1 MNRLQLHKKD
11 FTQKKSQKKLI
22 SILSGKGGVGKSV
35 IVYNLADTIARM
47 GKQVLV
53 VDADVNFGNQHV
65 LANMN
70 VDYGFRQFAKGHL
83 SLKEAVVKISQ
94 RVSLLA
100 SVNSIGLFEEID
112 IPAIANCIN
121 KIRTDTEDFDVVL
134 IDHSS
139 GVNKHSSVMAYG
151 SDIVLTVL
159 VPELTS
165 ISDSYGL
172 FKYLHDIN
180 ADLDCRSLVNR
191 AETSEEAE
199 YIYAKLCAVAERFVE
214 SIPKYFGYLK
224 ENDDVRKAV
233 ASQKTVFESNPNS
246 EVLIELNVLAHKL
259 LATESRIDFLNSF
272 ERINKTAA
280 TADIKE

>member
-11 FTQKKSQKKLI
+11 FAQKKSQKKLI
-22 SILSGKGGVGKSV
+22 SILSGKGGVGKTV
-35 IVYNLADTIARM
+35 IVYNLADAIARM
-47 GKQVLV
+47 GKRVLV

-65 LANMN
+65 LANIN
-70 VDYGFRQFAKGHL
+70 VDYGFRQFAKGEL
-83 SLKEAVVKISQ
+83 SLKEAVVKVSQ

-100 SVNSIGLFEEID
+100 SVNSIGLFDEID
-112 IPAIANCIN
+112 IPTIANCIN
-121 KIRTDTEDFDVVL
+121 QIRTNSENYDIVL

-180 ADLDCRSLVNR
+180 ENLDCRFLVNH
-191 AETSEEAE
+191 AETSSEAE

-214 SIPKYFGYLK
+214 SIPKYFGFLK
-224 ENDDVRKAV
+224 ENDDFRKAV
-233 ASQKTVFESNPNS
+233 ASQKTIFDSNPNS
-246 EVLIELNVLAHKL
+246 QAITELNVLVHKL
-259 LATESRIDFLNSF
+259 LGSEAPIDFLNSF